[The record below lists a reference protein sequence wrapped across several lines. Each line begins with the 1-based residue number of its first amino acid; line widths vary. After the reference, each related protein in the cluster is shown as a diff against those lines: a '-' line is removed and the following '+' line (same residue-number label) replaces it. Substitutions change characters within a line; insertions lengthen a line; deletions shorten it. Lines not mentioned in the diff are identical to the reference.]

1 MEDGENAM
9 DDEIQFM
16 EIGEEDPVEPG
27 EDADIV
33 PETPP
38 EHQPHRKKRG
48 KRGGGARRKKHTAR
62 RVILIL
68 AAAALV
74 LFAGWRI
81 ANDVGRSRL
90 YGAQKETAPDLT
102 ETAAQGSTA
111 DQENWKSGWVNYNG
125 NAMESNRDILTFLFM
140 GIDKS
145 GPAAAGK
152 NGIDGGQSDGNF
164 LLVVNPDT
172 KQIDIIAINR
182 NTMTDI
188 DVYDEDG
195 NYVGTGPGQICLQH
209 GYGDGLQQSCER
221 MEKAVSNLFYGLPIS
236 GYCSIGMDAI
246 GTLADAVGGVT
257 VPRMTYEN
265 GEILYGKNETVTGED
280 AISYVR
286 TRGNDYDAATYRL
299 EKQKRFLQNFVARL
313 KSSVEKDPTS
323 IVTLYNSIKDYVVT
337 DIDMTEIVYLA
348 DHMNGYTLNT
358 DIYSMKGTTTPAED
372 AKTEHEEF
380 VYDEQSLYDMIIEIY
395 YREVDPKTG
404 EVISADGSDAVK
416 ASETGKEAA
425 GSTEES
431 TKASAESSTA
441 AGQ

>member
-1 MEDGENAM
+1 M
-9 DDEIQFM
+9 DDEIQFL
-16 EIGEEDPVEPG
+16 EIGEEDLEKPE
-27 EDADIV
+27 ESADTV

-38 EHQPHRKKRG
+38 GHQPHRKKRG
-48 KRGGGARRKKHTAR
+48 KKERRARRKKHTAR
-62 RVILIL
+62 VVMLVL
-68 AAAALV
+68 AAVALV
-74 LFAGWRI
+74 LFLGWRI

-90 YGAQKETAPDLT
+90 YGAQKEATPDLT
-102 ETAAQGSTA
+102 ETAEAGSTA
-111 DQENWKSGWVNYNG
+111 AMENWKTGWVNYNG
-125 NAMESNRDILTFLFM
+125 KVMAYNRDILTFLFM

-164 LLVVNPDT
+164 LLVINPDT
-172 KQIDIIAINR
+172 RQIDIIAINR

-209 GYGDGLQQSCER
+209 GYGDGLAQSCER

-265 GEILYGKNETVTGED
+265 GKIIYGEDETVTGED
-280 AISYVR
+280 AVAFVR
-286 TRGNDYDAATYRL
+286 NRGNDFDAATYRL
-299 EKQKRFLQNFVARL
+299 EKQKRFLQNFVSKL
-313 KSSVEKDPTS
+313 KSSVEKDPAS

-395 YREVDPKTG
+395 YREVDAKTG

>member
-1 MEDGENAM
+1 M
-9 DDEIQFM
+9 DDEIQFL
-16 EIGEEDPVEPG
+16 EIGEEDLEKPE
-27 EDADIV
+27 ESADTV

-48 KRGGGARRKKHTAR
+48 KKERRARRKKHTAR
-62 RVILIL
+62 VVMLVL
-68 AAAALV
+68 AAVALV
-74 LFAGWRI
+74 LFLGWRI

-90 YGAQKETAPDLT
+90 YGAQKEATPDLT
-102 ETAAQGSTA
+102 ETAEAGSTA
-111 DQENWKSGWVNYNG
+111 AMENWKTGWVNYNG
-125 NAMESNRDILTFLFM
+125 KVMAYNRDILTFLFM

-164 LLVVNPDT
+164 LLVINPDT
-172 KQIDIIAINR
+172 RQIDIIAINR

-209 GYGDGLQQSCER
+209 GYGDGLAQSCER
-221 MEKAVSNLFYGLPIS
+221 MEKAVSNLFYGLPIN
-236 GYCSIGMDAI
+236 GYCSIGMDAV
-246 GTLADAVGGVT
+246 GALADAVGGVT

-299 EKQKRFLQNFVARL
+299 EKQKRFLQNFVSKL

-358 DIYSMKGTTTPAED
+358 DIYSMKGITTPAED
-372 AKTEHEEF
+372 AKTGHEEF

-416 ASETGKEAA
+416 ASEAGKEAA

>member
-1 MEDGENAM
+1 M
-9 DDEIQFM
+9 
-16 EIGEEDPVEPG
+16 
-27 EDADIV
+27 
-33 PETPP
+33 
-38 EHQPHRKKRG
+38 G
-48 KRGGGARRKKHTAR
+48 K
-62 RVILIL
+62 
-68 AAAALV
+68 
-74 LFAGWRI
+74 
-81 ANDVGRSRL
+81 
-90 YGAQKETAPDLT
+90 
-102 ETAAQGSTA
+102 
-111 DQENWKSGWVNYNG
+111 
-125 NAMESNRDILTFLFM
+125 DILTFLFM

-164 LLVVNPDT
+164 LLVLNPDT
-172 KQIDIIAINR
+172 KQIDIVAINR
-182 NTMTDI
+182 NTLTDI

-195 NYVGTGPGQICLQH
+195 NFVGSGKGQICLQH

-265 GEILYGKNETVTGED
+265 GKIIYGEDETVTGED
-280 AISYVR
+280 AVAFVR
-286 TRGNDYDAATYRL
+286 NRGNDFDAATYRL

-323 IVTLYNSIKDYVVT
+323 IVTLYNSIKDYIVT

-348 DHMNGYTLNT
+348 DHIGGYTLNT

-372 AKTEHEEF
+372 AKTGHEEF

-395 YREVDPKTG
+395 YREVDPSTG
-404 EVISADGSDAVK
+404 KVISADGSDAVK
-416 ASETGKEAA
+416 ASEASQNSEDSQEATE
-425 GSTEES
+425 STEES
-431 TKASAESSTA
+431 TEAAAESSTTA
-441 AGQ
+441 DQ

>member
-1 MEDGENAM
+1 M
-9 DDEIQFM
+9 DDEIQFL
-16 EIGEEDPVEPG
+16 EIGEEDLEKPE
-27 EDADIV
+27 ESADTV

-38 EHQPHRKKRG
+38 GHQPHRKKRG
-48 KRGGGARRKKHTAR
+48 KKKRRARRKKHTAR
-62 RVILIL
+62 VVMLVL
-68 AAAALV
+68 AAVALV
-74 LFAGWRI
+74 LFLGWRI

-90 YGAQKETAPDLT
+90 YGAQKEATPDLT
-102 ETAAQGSTA
+102 ETAEAGSTA
-111 DQENWKSGWVNYNG
+111 AMENWKTGWVNYNG
-125 NAMESNRDILTFLFM
+125 KVMAYNRDILTFLFM

-164 LLVVNPDT
+164 LLVINPDT
-172 KQIDIIAINR
+172 RQIDIIAINR

-209 GYGDGLQQSCER
+209 GYGDGLAQSCER
-221 MEKAVSNLFYGLPIS
+221 MEKAVSNLFYGLPIN
-236 GYCSIGMDAI
+236 GYCSIGMDAV
-246 GTLADAVGGVT
+246 GALADAVGGVT

-299 EKQKRFLQNFVARL
+299 EKQKHFLQNFVSKL
-313 KSSVEKDPTS
+313 KSSVEKDPAS

-416 ASETGKEAA
+416 ASEAGKEAA

>member
-1 MEDGENAM
+1 M
-9 DDEIQFM
+9 DDEIQFL
-16 EIGEEDPVEPG
+16 EIGEEDLEKPE
-27 EDADIV
+27 ESADTV

-38 EHQPHRKKRG
+38 GHQPHRKKRG
-48 KRGGGARRKKHTAR
+48 KKERRARRKKHTAR
-62 RVILIL
+62 VVMLVL
-68 AAAALV
+68 AAVALV
-74 LFAGWRI
+74 LFLGWRI

-90 YGAQKETAPDLT
+90 YGAQKEATPDLT
-102 ETAAQGSTA
+102 ETAEAGSTA
-111 DQENWKSGWVNYNG
+111 AMENWKTGWVNYNG
-125 NAMESNRDILTFLFM
+125 KVMAYNRDILTFLFM

-164 LLVVNPDT
+164 LLVINPDT
-172 KQIDIIAINR
+172 RQIDIIAINR

-195 NYVGTGPGQICLQH
+195 NYVGTGSGQICLQH
-209 GYGDGLQQSCER
+209 GYGDGLAQSCER
-221 MEKAVSNLFYGLPIS
+221 MEKAVSNLFYGLPIN
-236 GYCSIGMDAI
+236 GYCSIGMDAV
-246 GTLADAVGGVT
+246 GALADAVGGVT

-299 EKQKRFLQNFVARL
+299 EKQKRFLQNFVSKL
-313 KSSVEKDPTS
+313 KSSVEKDPAS

>member
-1 MEDGENAM
+1 M
-9 DDEIQFM
+9 DDEIQFL
-16 EIGEEDPVEPG
+16 EIGEEDLEKPE
-27 EDADIV
+27 ESADTG

-48 KRGGGARRKKHTAR
+48 KKERRARRKKHTAR
-62 RVILIL
+62 VVMLVL
-68 AAAALV
+68 AAVALV
-74 LFAGWRI
+74 LFLGWRI

-90 YGAQKETAPDLT
+90 YGAQKEATPDLT
-102 ETAAQGSTA
+102 ETAEAGSTA
-111 DQENWKSGWVNYNG
+111 AMENWKTGWVNYNG
-125 NAMESNRDILTFLFM
+125 KVMAYNRDILTFLFM

-164 LLVVNPDT
+164 LLVINPDT
-172 KQIDIIAINR
+172 RQIDIIAINR

-209 GYGDGLQQSCER
+209 GYGDGLAQSCER
-221 MEKAVSNLFYGLPIS
+221 MEKAVSNLFYGLPIN
-236 GYCSIGMDAI
+236 GYCSIGMDAV
-246 GTLADAVGGVT
+246 GALADAVGGVT

-299 EKQKRFLQNFVARL
+299 EKQKRFLQNFVSKL
-313 KSSVEKDPTS
+313 KSSVEKDPAS

-372 AKTEHEEF
+372 AKTGHEEF

-416 ASETGKEAA
+416 ASEAGKEAA

>member
-9 DDEIQFM
+9 DDEIQFL
-16 EIGEEDPVEPG
+16 EIGEEDLEKPE
-27 EDADIV
+27 ESADTV

-48 KRGGGARRKKHTAR
+48 KKERRARRKKHTAR
-62 RVILIL
+62 VVMLVL
-68 AAAALV
+68 AAVALV
-74 LFAGWRI
+74 LFLGWRI

-90 YGAQKETAPDLT
+90 YGAQKEATPDLT
-102 ETAAQGSTA
+102 ETAEAGSTA
-111 DQENWKSGWVNYNG
+111 AMENWKTGWVNYNG
-125 NAMESNRDILTFLFM
+125 KVMAYNRDILTFLFM

-164 LLVVNPDT
+164 LLVINPDT
-172 KQIDIIAINR
+172 RQIDIIAINR

-209 GYGDGLQQSCER
+209 GYGDGLAQSCER
-221 MEKAVSNLFYGLPIS
+221 MEKAVSNLFYGLPIN
-236 GYCSIGMDAI
+236 GYCSIGMDAV
-246 GTLADAVGGVT
+246 GALADAVGGVT

-299 EKQKRFLQNFVARL
+299 EKQKRFLQNFVSKL
-313 KSSVEKDPTS
+313 KSSVEKDPAS

-358 DIYSMKGTTTPAED
+358 DIYSMKGITTPAED
-372 AKTEHEEF
+372 AKTGHEEF

-416 ASETGKEAA
+416 ASEAGKEAA
-425 GSTEES
+425 GSTGGHTETS
-431 TKASAESSTA
+431 RTPALIVK
-441 AGQ
+441 

>member
-1 MEDGENAM
+1 MEDGKNAM

-16 EIGEEDPVEPG
+16 EIGEEDPVEPE

-102 ETAAQGSTA
+102 ETAAQGSTVA
-111 DQENWKSGWVNYNG
+111 QENWKSGWVNYNG
-125 NAMESNRDILTFLFM
+125 KVMEYNRDILTFLFM

-236 GYCSIGMDAI
+236 GYCSIGMDAV
-246 GTLADAVGGVT
+246 GALADAVGGVT

-265 GEILYGKNETVTGED
+265 GEIIYGEDETVTGDD
-280 AISYVR
+280 AISFVR

-299 EKQKRFLQNFVARL
+299 EKQKRFLQNFVAKL

-348 DHMNGYTLNT
+348 DHIGGYTLNT
-358 DIYSMKGTTTPAED
+358 DIYSMTGTTTPAEK

-380 VYDEQSLYDMIIEIY
+380 VYDEQSLYDMVIEIY
-395 YREVDPKTG
+395 YREVDPDTG
-404 EVISADGSDAVK
+404 EVLRADGSEAVK
-416 ASETGKEAA
+416 ESAGTGET
-425 GSTEES
+425 
-431 TKASAESSTA
+431 ASAEACAERAEA
-441 AGQ
+441 AEEEVQ

>member
-1 MEDGENAM
+1 M
-9 DDEIQFM
+9 DDEIQFL
-16 EIGEEDPVEPG
+16 EIGEEDLEKPE
-27 EDADIV
+27 ESADTV

-38 EHQPHRKKRG
+38 GHQPHRKKRG
-48 KRGGGARRKKHTAR
+48 KKERRARRKKHTAR
-62 RVILIL
+62 VVMLVL
-68 AAAALV
+68 AAVALV
-74 LFAGWRI
+74 LFLGWRI

-90 YGAQKETAPDLT
+90 YGAQKEATPDLT
-102 ETAAQGSTA
+102 ETAEAGSTA
-111 DQENWKSGWVNYNG
+111 AMENWKTGWVNYNG
-125 NAMESNRDILTFLFM
+125 KVMAYNRDILTFLFM

-164 LLVVNPDT
+164 LLVINPDT
-172 KQIDIIAINR
+172 RQIDIIAINR

-209 GYGDGLQQSCER
+209 GYGDGLAQSCER
-221 MEKAVSNLFYGLPIS
+221 MEKAVSNLFYGLPIN
-236 GYCSIGMDAI
+236 GYCSIGMDAV
-246 GTLADAVGGVT
+246 GALADAVGGVT

-299 EKQKRFLQNFVARL
+299 EKQKRFLQNFVSKL

-372 AKTEHEEF
+372 AKTGHEEF

>member
-1 MEDGENAM
+1 M
-9 DDEIQFM
+9 DDEIQFL
-16 EIGEEDPVEPG
+16 EIGEEDLEKPE
-27 EDADIV
+27 ESADTV

-48 KRGGGARRKKHTAR
+48 KKERRARRKKHTAR
-62 RVILIL
+62 VVMLVL
-68 AAAALV
+68 AAVALV
-74 LFAGWRI
+74 LFLGWRI

-90 YGAQKETAPDLT
+90 YGAQKEATPDLT
-102 ETAAQGSTA
+102 ETAEAGSTA
-111 DQENWKSGWVNYNG
+111 AMENWKTGWVNYNG
-125 NAMESNRDILTFLFM
+125 KVMAYNRDILTFLFM

-164 LLVVNPDT
+164 LLVINPDT
-172 KQIDIIAINR
+172 RQIDIIAINR

-209 GYGDGLQQSCER
+209 GYGDGLAQSCER
-221 MEKAVSNLFYGLPIS
+221 MEKAVSNLFYGLPIN
-236 GYCSIGMDAI
+236 GYCSIGMDAV
-246 GTLADAVGGVT
+246 GALADAVGGVT

-299 EKQKRFLQNFVARL
+299 EKQKRFLQNFVSKL

-416 ASETGKEAA
+416 ASEAGKEAA

>member
-1 MEDGENAM
+1 M
-9 DDEIQFM
+9 DDEIQFL
-16 EIGEEDPVEPG
+16 EIGEEDLEKPE
-27 EDADIV
+27 ESADTV

-48 KRGGGARRKKHTAR
+48 KKERRARRKKHTAR
-62 RVILIL
+62 VVMLVL
-68 AAAALV
+68 AAVALV
-74 LFAGWRI
+74 LFLGWRI

-90 YGAQKETAPDLT
+90 YGAQKEATPDLT
-102 ETAAQGSTA
+102 ETAEAGSTA
-111 DQENWKSGWVNYNG
+111 AMENWKTGWVNYNG
-125 NAMESNRDILTFLFM
+125 KVMAYNRDILTFLFM

-164 LLVVNPDT
+164 LLVINPDT
-172 KQIDIIAINR
+172 RQIDIIAINR

-209 GYGDGLQQSCER
+209 GYGDGLAQSCER
-221 MEKAVSNLFYGLPIS
+221 MEKAVSNLFYGLPIN
-236 GYCSIGMDAI
+236 GYCSIGMDAV
-246 GTLADAVGGVT
+246 GALADAVGGVT

-299 EKQKRFLQNFVARL
+299 EKQKRFLQNFVSKL

-348 DHMNGYTLNT
+348 DHVNGYTLNT

-416 ASETGKEAA
+416 ASEAGKEAA

>member
-1 MEDGENAM
+1 MEDGKNAM

-16 EIGEEDPVEPG
+16 EIGEEDPVEPE

-125 NAMESNRDILTFLFM
+125 KVMEYNRDILTFLFM

-236 GYCSIGMDAI
+236 GYCSIGMDAV
-246 GTLADAVGGVT
+246 GALADAVGGVT

-265 GEILYGKNETVTGED
+265 GEIIYGEDETVTGDD
-280 AISYVR
+280 AISFVR

-299 EKQKRFLQNFVARL
+299 EKQKRFLQNFVAKL

-348 DHMNGYTLNT
+348 DHIGGYTLNT
-358 DIYSMKGTTTPAED
+358 DIYSMTGTTTPAEK

-395 YREVDPKTG
+395 YREVDPDTG
-404 EVISADGSDAVK
+404 EVLRADGSEAVK
-416 ASETGKEAA
+416 ESAGTGET
-425 GSTEES
+425 
-431 TKASAESSTA
+431 ASAEASAERAEA
-441 AGQ
+441 AEEEGQ

>member
-1 MEDGENAM
+1 M
-9 DDEIQFM
+9 DDEIQFL
-16 EIGEEDPVEPG
+16 EIGEEDLEKPE
-27 EDADIV
+27 ESADTV

-48 KRGGGARRKKHTAR
+48 KKERRARRKKHTAR
-62 RVILIL
+62 VVMLVL
-68 AAAALV
+68 AAVALV
-74 LFAGWRI
+74 LFLGWRI

-90 YGAQKETAPDLT
+90 YGAQKEATPDLT
-102 ETAAQGSTA
+102 ETAEAGSTA
-111 DQENWKSGWVNYNG
+111 AMENWKTGWVNYNG
-125 NAMESNRDILTFLFM
+125 KVMAYNRDILTFLFM

-164 LLVVNPDT
+164 LLVINPDT
-172 KQIDIIAINR
+172 RQIDIIAINR

-209 GYGDGLQQSCER
+209 GYGDGLAQSCER
-221 MEKAVSNLFYGLPIS
+221 MEKAVSNLFYGLPIN
-236 GYCSIGMDAI
+236 GYCSIGMDAV
-246 GTLADAVGGVT
+246 GALADAVGGVT

-299 EKQKRFLQNFVARL
+299 EKQKRFLQNFVSKL

-372 AKTEHEEF
+372 AKTGHEEF

-416 ASETGKEAA
+416 ASEAGKEAA

>member
-1 MEDGENAM
+1 MEDGKNAM

-27 EDADIV
+27 EAADIV

-38 EHQPHRKKRG
+38 EHQPNRKKSG

-125 NAMESNRDILTFLFM
+125 KVMEYNRDILTFLFM

-145 GPAAAGK
+145 GPADAGK

-236 GYCSIGMDAI
+236 GYCSIGMDAV
-246 GTLADAVGGVT
+246 GAPADAVGGVT

-265 GEILYGKNETVTGED
+265 GEIIYEEDETVTGDD
-280 AISYVR
+280 AISFVH

-299 EKQKRFLQNFVARL
+299 EKQKRFLHNFVAKL

-323 IVTLYNSIKDYVVT
+323 IVTLYNSIKDYIVS
-337 DIDMTEIVYLA
+337 DIDMMEIVYLA
-348 DHMNGYTLNT
+348 DHIGGYALNP
-358 DIYSMKGTTTPAED
+358 DIYSMTGTTTPAEK
-372 AKTEHEEF
+372 AKTGYEEF

-395 YREVDPKTG
+395 YREVDPDTG
-404 EVISADGSDAVK
+404 EVLSADGSEAVQES
-416 ASETGKEAA
+416 AGTGET
-425 GSTEES
+425 
-431 TKASAESSTA
+431 ASAETTEA
-441 AGQ
+441 AEGQ

>member
-1 MEDGENAM
+1 M
-9 DDEIQFM
+9 DDEIQFL
-16 EIGEEDPVEPG
+16 EIGEEDLEKPE
-27 EDADIV
+27 ESADTV

-38 EHQPHRKKRG
+38 GHQPHRKKRG
-48 KRGGGARRKKHTAR
+48 KKERRARRKKHTAR
-62 RVILIL
+62 VVMLVL
-68 AAAALV
+68 AAVALV
-74 LFAGWRI
+74 LFLGWRI

-90 YGAQKETAPDLT
+90 YGAQKEATPDLT
-102 ETAAQGSTA
+102 ETAEAGSTA
-111 DQENWKSGWVNYNG
+111 AMENWKTGWVNYNG
-125 NAMESNRDILTFLFM
+125 KVMAYNRDILTFLFM

-164 LLVVNPDT
+164 LLVINPDT
-172 KQIDIIAINR
+172 RQIDIIAINR

-209 GYGDGLQQSCER
+209 GYGDGLAQSCER
-221 MEKAVSNLFYGLPIS
+221 MEKAVSNLFYGLPIN
-236 GYCSIGMDAI
+236 GYCSIGMDAV
-246 GTLADAVGGVT
+246 GALADAVGGVT

-299 EKQKRFLQNFVARL
+299 EKQKRFLQNFVSKL
-313 KSSVEKDPTS
+313 KSSVEKDPAS

>member
-1 MEDGENAM
+1 M
-9 DDEIQFM
+9 DDEIQFL
-16 EIGEEDPVEPG
+16 EIGEEDLEKPE
-27 EDADIV
+27 ESADTV

-38 EHQPHRKKRG
+38 ERQPHRKKRG
-48 KRGGGARRKKHTAR
+48 KKERRARRKKHTAR
-62 RVILIL
+62 VVMLVL
-68 AAAALV
+68 AAVALV
-74 LFAGWRI
+74 LFLGWRI

-90 YGAQKETAPDLT
+90 YGAQKEATPDLT
-102 ETAAQGSTA
+102 ETAEAGRTA
-111 DQENWKSGWVNYNG
+111 AMENWKTGWVNYNG
-125 NAMESNRDILTFLFM
+125 KVMAYNRDILTFLFM

-164 LLVVNPDT
+164 LLVINPDT
-172 KQIDIIAINR
+172 RQIDIIAINR

-209 GYGDGLQQSCER
+209 GYGDGLAQSCER
-221 MEKAVSNLFYGLPIS
+221 MEKAVSNLFYGLPIN
-236 GYCSIGMDAI
+236 GYCSIGMDAV
-246 GTLADAVGGVT
+246 GALADAVGGVT

-299 EKQKRFLQNFVARL
+299 EKQKRFLQNFVSKL
-313 KSSVEKDPTS
+313 KSSVEKDPAS

-380 VYDEQSLYDMIIEIY
+380 VYDEHSLYDMIIEIY